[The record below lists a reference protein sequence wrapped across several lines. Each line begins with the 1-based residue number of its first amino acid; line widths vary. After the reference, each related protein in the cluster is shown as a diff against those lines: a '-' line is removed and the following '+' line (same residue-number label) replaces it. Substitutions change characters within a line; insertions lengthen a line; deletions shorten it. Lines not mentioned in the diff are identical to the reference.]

1 MSGICNLKLLYMKRF
16 LPLFSILSLSVL
28 SGAAQQTIVMY
39 HESPIRGTVL
49 WDQTTS
55 ERVFFTHEQGL
66 SDTLV
71 QFVPRRE
78 VEYIVDCDS
87 SKYVYK
93 GVRKGW
99 QQWEGRTFTS
109 APQHAMMYGLSG
121 GIISKGWLVDAS
133 AMRYLHRSN
142 FLGIGGFLRYAST
155 SPFKT
160 RNEHWGYTYTNQA
173 FSLGVQFEFRGY
185 MRKLKSFYYIQIGGG
200 CTYHRFVDCKPEYFM
215 DVNFTEETWE
225 NAFPFMNFPSSKWA
239 PAVHG
244 RAGFYTRL
252 TRSLYADLS
261 VGCFVRYYSETTSEK
276 VSVFHLAD
284 QYPFGVSLGLRFG
297 RED

>member
-1 MSGICNLKLLYMKRF
+1 MKNILTLLAMF
-16 LPLFSILSLSVL
+16 CLGASPL
-28 SGAAQQTIVMY
+28 AAQQTIFLQHDPPVQ
-39 HESPIRGTVL
+39 GTVL
-49 WDQTTS
+49 WDRTKGGD
-55 ERVFFTHEQGL
+55 RLFFLQADSAG
-66 SDTLV
+66 DTLV
-71 QFVPRRE
+71 QFVPSRK
-78 VEYIVDCDS
+78 VEYIDCDS
-87 SKYVYK
+87 CKYVYK
-93 GVRKGW
+93 GRRQGWRPWKG
-99 QQWEGRTFTS
+99 RNFAST
-109 APQHAMMYGLSG
+109 PQHGMLYGVSG
-121 GIISKGWLVDAS
+121 GVITDGWSVDAS

-225 NAFPFMNFPSSKWA
+225 NVFPFMNFPSSKWA

-252 TRSLYADLS
+252 TRGLYADLS

-297 RED
+297 REQ